1 MTSRIAAIN
10 SYRPRIKLGETVQ
23 KGELVRYLSDR
34 TGLNEGEVS
43 LVLAELR
50 DTLIFFACSGRGV
63 KMEGLGSYLP
73 SIDLT
78 GTISIDHR
86 LDAAIKE
93 GLNAGR
99 KFSGTIENR
108 QNIGKT
114 GEELVALWNREHP
127 EDPVA

>member
-1 MTSRIAAIN
+1 MASRITAIN

-50 DTLIFFACSGRGV
+50 DTLIFFSRAGRGV

-73 SIDLT
+73 SIDLA
-78 GTISIDHR
+78 GTITIDHR
-86 LDAAIKE
+86 LDPAIKE

-99 KFSGTIENR
+99 KFAGTIDNR

-114 GEELVALWNREHP
+114 SEELVALWNSEHP
-127 EDPVA
+127 NDPVA